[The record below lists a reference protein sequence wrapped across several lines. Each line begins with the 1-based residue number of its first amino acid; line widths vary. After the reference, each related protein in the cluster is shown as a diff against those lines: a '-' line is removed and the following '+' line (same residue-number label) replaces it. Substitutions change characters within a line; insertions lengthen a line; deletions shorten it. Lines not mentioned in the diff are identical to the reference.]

1 LKQTVTIAAAGVTIL
16 GVTGAWAADVPT
28 NAERP
33 SDTIERPIAEQ
44 PSNTIERRW
53 NATFASD
60 VRFFSWRNNFAPP
73 PDAPPGAKGK
83 GSELYI
89 PYALE
94 IAGKPTDLFQVEI
107 VGRGGWVKANQS
119 TPGKSGE
126 VAMSTDTV
134 ASATIAYL
142 GWNGIQ
148 PFVAVQT
155 NLPTGRS
162 ALFGT
167 AANARMDPD
176 LVEISTFGEGFN
188 IGPTVGFAFPISNSL
203 VLTTSAGYTWRGPFL
218 REALLTATPP
228 IIQVPTDLNPGNNLT
243 ITGSATFKAGELSGR
258 LTGSFSK
265 ETATEQNGTQILR
278 AGNRYLLTGTWAYA
292 WPETPGEKP
301 LGAKTWGVTTLT
313 ASVAHAG
320 RNDILIAGASALTQ
334 ELANSNSNVFRVGL
348 EHLFPVGQF
357 AAAGPTGSVLHR
369 DRNGYDSAT
378 LQFVPRK
385 LRWSA
390 GLVARY
396 APSDTVT
403 FNARFEGVWTHEDEN
418 PAFDDF
424 KFSVTANDFVPAFA
438 VPVVSGAAF
447 QAAVGI
453 NVKLGDT
460 K

>member
-1 LKQTVTIAAAGVTIL
+1 MTIAAAGVTIL
-16 GVTGAWAADVPT
+16 GVSGGWAADVPT

-33 SDTIERPIAEQ
+33 SD
-44 PSNTIERRW
+44 TIERRW

-73 PDAPPGAKGK
+73 PDAPPGSRGK

-94 IAGKPTDLFQVEI
+94 VVGKPTDLFQVEI
-107 VGRGGWVKANQS
+107 LGRGGWVKANQS
-119 TPGKSGE
+119 TPGKTGE
-126 VAMSTDTV
+126 VAMATDTV
-134 ASATIAYL
+134 ASATITYQ

-167 AANARMDPD
+167 ATNARMDPD
-176 LVEISTFGEGFN
+176 LVEVSTFGEGFN
-188 IGPTVGFAFPISNSL
+188 IGPSVGFAFPISKSL
-203 VLTTSAGYTWRGPFL
+203 VLTTAAGYTWRGPFL

-228 IIQVPTDLNPGNNLT
+228 ITQVPTDLNPGNNLT
-243 ITGSATFKAGELSGR
+243 ITGSATFKVDQLSGR

-265 ETATEQNGTQILR
+265 ETATEQNEAQILR
-278 AGNRYLLTGTWAYA
+278 AGNRYVVTGTWAYA

-313 ASVAHAG
+313 ASAAHAG

-334 ELANSNSNVFRVGL
+334 ELVNSNSNVFRVGVQ
-348 EHLFPVGQF
+348 HLFPVGQF
-357 AAAGPTGSVLHR
+357 AAAGPTGSVLYR

-385 LRWSA
+385 VRWSA
-390 GLVARY
+390 GLLARY

-403 FNARFEGVWTHEDEN
+403 FSASVEGVRTHEDEN
-418 PAFDDF
+418 PAFEDF
-424 KFSVTANDFVPAFA
+424 KFSVTANGFVPAFA
-438 VPVVSGAAF
+438 VPVVSGTAL
-447 QAAVGI
+447 QATLGI
-453 NVKLGDT
+453 NVKMGDT

>member
-1 LKQTVTIAAAGVTIL
+1 VHELKPTIAIAAAGVTIL
-16 GVTGAWAADVPT
+16 GVSGGWAADVPSNT
-28 NAERP
+28 
-33 SDTIERPIAEQ
+33 EQ
-44 PSNTIERRW
+44 PSDPIERRW

-60 VRFFSWRNNFAPP
+60 VRLFSWRNNFAPP
-73 PDAPPGAKGK
+73 PDAPPGSRGR

-94 IAGKPTDLFQVEI
+94 VVGKPTDLFQVEI
-107 VGRGGWVKANQS
+107 LGRGGWVKANQS
-119 TPGKSGE
+119 TPGRTGE
-126 VAMSTDTV
+126 VALSTDTV
-134 ASATIAYL
+134 ASGTITYL

-188 IGPTVGFAFPISNSL
+188 IGPTGGFAFPISKSL

-218 REALLTATPP
+218 REVLLTEPDTRL
-228 IIQVPTDLNPGNNLT
+228 ITQVPTDINPGNNLT
-243 ITGSATFKAGELSGR
+243 LTGAATFKGNELSGR
-258 LTGSFSK
+258 LIGSISK

-278 AGNRYLLTGTWAYA
+278 AGNRYVVSGTLAYA

-313 ASVAHAG
+313 ASAAHAG

-334 ELANSNSNVFRVGL
+334 ELVNSNSNVVRVGVQ
-348 EHLFPVGQF
+348 HLFPVGQF
-357 AAAGPTGSVLHR
+357 AAAGPTGSVLYR

-378 LQFVPRK
+378 LQFVPK
-385 LRWSA
+385 KVRWSA
-390 GLVARY
+390 GLLARY

-403 FNARFEGVWTHEDEN
+403 FNASVEAVRTHEDEN
-418 PAFDDF
+418 PAFDF
-424 KFSVTANDFVPAFA
+424 LKFSVTANNFVPAFP
-438 VPVVSGAAF
+438 VPVVSGTAL
-447 QAAVGI
+447 QATLGI
-453 NVKLGDT
+453 NVKMGDT